1 MTKIYKRETQKPSR
15 RKVKKKKNEH
25 NRLRNIIVNFRV
37 SPKEKAVIDA
47 RFEVSGMKREEFLR
61 QSCMYQK
68 ILVKGNIRSFDRI
81 RSSVEDIASTLKV
94 DSSYEN
100 LTEEQTEKLKTILE
114 MLDYLYKQNQEK
126 T

>member
-1 MTKIYKRETQKPSR
+1 MTKIYKRETKKPSR

-25 NRLRNIIVNFRV
+25 NGRRDSIVNVRV
-37 SPKEKAVIDA
+37 SPKEKAAMDA
-47 RFEVSGMKREEFLR
+47 RLEASGMKREEFLR

-114 MLDYLYKQNQEK
+114 MLDYLYKQDQEK
-126 T
+126 K

>member
-1 MTKIYKRETQKPSR
+1 MTKIYRRSTLKTAPKKP
-15 RKVKKKKNEH
+15 KKKKNEH

-37 SPKEKAVIDA
+37 SPKEKALIDA
-47 RFEVSGMKREEFLR
+47 RFEASGMKREEFLR

-81 RSSVEDIASTLKV
+81 RSSIEDIASTLKV
-94 DSSYEN
+94 DPSYEN

-114 MLDYLYKQNQEK
+114 MLDYLYRQNQENR
-126 T
+126 